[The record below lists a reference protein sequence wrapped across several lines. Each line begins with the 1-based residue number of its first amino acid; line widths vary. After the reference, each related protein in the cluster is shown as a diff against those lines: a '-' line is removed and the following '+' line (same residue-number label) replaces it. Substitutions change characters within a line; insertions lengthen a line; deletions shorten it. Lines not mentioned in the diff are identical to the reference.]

1 MGFIQ
6 DAANTVRKWF
16 VTDKEKRAITT
27 QRGVQP
33 KRARLGQ
40 SWSLFNRTGYEGL
53 AEHLRIEHDLLTRY
67 FDYEEMDDFPEIST
81 AMDIYADDS
90 TQTDTL
96 RRQAVWVVSEDE
108 RYKEIGNECLHK
120 TLRIEEDLHPLSRTL
135 TKYGNAFGELLVN
148 KDGVIGINFLPP
160 PTMRRVED
168 YNGALLGFY
177 QDPDGRGI
185 SLEDFRKLLDEKGR
199 IAGAPRPTNDF
210 YQAGARNQGGYT
222 TPGMSTNL
230 GTNQPT
236 ELIPFEDWEVVHWRL
251 RSKHMRSIYGHSVLE
266 PARWVWRR
274 LVLLEDAAIL
284 YKLTRAPARYAFY
297 IDTGDLPPAQGM
309 AYVNEI
315 KKGYKKKK
323 FVDKDGQLDF
333 RVNPLA
339 VDEDFWVPMR
349 GGKESTRIDV
359 LSGPDWQSMED
370 LQYFRQKLMTAI
382 KVPPAYIGLQEGETR
397 ASLSQED
404 VRFARTVLRIQRE
417 LRNGLKKVLRVHYA
431 SLNMDPYAVD
441 WDVQMTAPSS
451 IFELAQI
458 ETRNAQAGLAAT
470 LEPYFDRM
478 WILTKVFN
486 LSDDEAE
493 EIIKKQDAE
502 QEEVAVR
509 AAEIQKKQAE
519 IFPGAEGA
527 ELPQPAPGEGPAGAS
542 AGGGAPEGGEPGEPK
557 EKPKPKPKPEEPDN
571 ESIYDRFDA
580 LDRATRELVE
590 SEEDHI
596 FAIGDANPEPVVRWE
611 KRKANE

>member
-1 MGFIQ
+1 MGFMQ
-6 DAANTVRKWF
+6 DAANAVRKWF
-16 VTDKEKRAITT
+16 ADDKEKRALET

-33 KRARLGQ
+33 KRSRLGQ

-96 RRQAVWVVSEDE
+96 RRKAVWVVSEDE
-108 RYKEIGNECLHK
+108 RYKEIGNDLLHK
-120 TLRIEEDLHPLSRTL
+120 QLRIEEDLHPLSRTL
-135 TKYGNAFGELLVN
+135 TKYGNAYGELLVN

-199 IAGAPRPTNDF
+199 LKGAPRPTNDF
-210 YQAGARNQGGYT
+210 YQAGARHAGGFT
-222 TPGMSTNL
+222 QPSMSTNL

-297 IDTGDLPPAQGM
+297 IDTGDLPPAQAM
-309 AYVNEI
+309 AHVNEI

-323 FVDKDGQLDF
+323 FVDKEGNLDF

-349 GGKESTRIDV
+349 GGKESTRIDI

-431 SLNMDPYAVD
+431 AIGMDPHGAE
-441 WDVQMTAPSS
+441 WDVEMTAPSS

-458 ETRNAQAGLAAT
+458 ETRNAQADLAGN
-470 LEPYFDRM
+470 LEPYFDKQ

-486 LSDDEAE
+486 LSDDEAADLL
-493 EIIKKQDAE
+493 KRQDQE
-502 QEEVAVR
+502 QEDVALR

-519 IFPGAEGA
+519 VFPGAAGA
-527 ELPQPAPGEGPAGAS
+527 ELPQPAPGEPGAS
-542 AGGGAPEGGEPGEPK
+542 ANAAGGGQAGGGEQPPQ
-557 EKPKPKPKPEEPDN
+557 
-571 ESIYDRFDA
+571 ESKDLKARFDNFERRARA
-580 LDRATRELVE
+580 LLGEGVE
-590 SEEDHI
+590 DEVAEAGSLQES
-596 FAIGDANPEPVVRWE
+596 GGSGVVRW
-611 KRKANE
+611 KKKSANG